1 VTYSEAKDKFEK
13 LFNNTLL
20 ESEAKELL
28 VSLYQNKE
36 TSDEIAAAAT
46 VMREHS
52 IKLDIPKNIKN
63 KLIDIVGTGGDKS
76 GSFNISSTVSLILA
90 SLGSLVAKHGNR
102 AITSNSGSADML
114 EKLGIN
120 LDLTSTQQLLMLQ
133 EVGFTFMFAI
143 NHHPAMK
150 HIMPI
155 RKSLQHRTIFNILGP
170 LTNPAS
176 SKKYLLGVFSQDF
189 LKCIADSLNLL
200 NTTRAMVVN
209 SRDGLDEISV
219 SDITYVLELND
230 GKISESVIDPQNLG
244 FKLSPLE
251 EIKGGDALTNAKIT
265 LDIFDG
271 REGAKRDIVLLNSGA
286 ALVIDGRA
294 RDLKDGIDMAREAI
308 DSKLAKKHLQKI
320 VEISNKL

>member
-1 VTYSEAKDKFEK
+1 
-13 LFNNTLL
+13 
-20 ESEAKELL
+20 
-28 VSLYQNKE
+28 
-36 TSDEIAAAAT
+36 
-46 VMREHS
+46 
-52 IKLDIPKNIKN
+52 
-63 KLIDIVGTGGDKS
+63 
-76 GSFNISSTVSLILA
+76 
-90 SLGSLVAKHGNR
+90 
-102 AITSNSGSADML
+102 
-114 EKLGIN
+114 
-120 LDLTSTQQLLMLQ
+120 
-133 EVGFTFMFAI
+133 
-143 NHHPAMK
+143 
-150 HIMPI
+150 
-155 RKSLQHRTIFNILGP
+155 
-170 LTNPAS
+170 
-176 SKKYLLGVFSQDF
+176 
-189 LKCIADSLNLL
+189 
-200 NTTRAMVVN
+200 MVVN